1 MLEKILYSF
10 PVQLFINNLKK
21 NQVLL
26 LCWFLLFMVVT
37 GNFGKLLGIPYLFLD
52 PEYINKVNFWS
63 FFIMGVTVG
72 GFAMAFHIT
81 CYIVDSFRFS
91 FLGTLSRPFSRFAFN
106 NSIIPVIFLVVYII
120 SIVRFQ
126 IRNEFST
133 FALILEQITGLLV
146 GCFAMVIFLV
156 TYFRFTNQDIFKLI
170 TSNVDKQLRRSP
182 ISRANV
188 LQRLDIARKKSIRVD
203 NYMDIGFHK
212 REVNPDHGY
221 DKEAILK
228 VFDQNHLNLVLIEF
242 VIFFIILILGV
253 FRDYEIFQIPA
264 AASVVLILTIFIMFT
279 GAVSYW
285 FRGWSITVV
294 LIALV
299 ALNLLVKNNVI
310 TSKYHA
316 YGLDYQEEPANYS
329 LDQLRKMSQ
338 PSNRQQDRLSTL
350 NILKR
355 WRDKFDSKSPP
366 KLIIISASGG
376 GQRAALWSMKS
387 LQAADSVTNGR
398 LFKHAALITGSSG
411 GVIGASYYRE
421 LVLQKAQGEPL
432 DLNNSRYLDNI
443 SKDNLNSIIFSLL
456 VSDLFIRY
464 QSFEYGGFRYK
475 KDRGYA
481 FEQQLNKN
489 TEYVLDKP
497 LAAYRVPEQQALIPM
512 LFIAPT
518 IINDGR
524 KLFISPQSVSYM
536 ASSSVYGK
544 DTLNPEIKGIDFQRF
559 FQQQKASNLRFL
571 SALRLGA
578 SFPYITPNVT
588 LPSDPPMEIM
598 DSGISDN
605 FGISDA
611 LHFLYVFKDWIAEN
625 TSGVV
630 IVAIRDSEDDEPIEK
645 NVSTSFFQ
653 RIFTPIS
660 SVYNNLG
667 NIQDINNDNLLEQAH
682 SWFNNDI
689 SCIEFEYVSRSI
701 FEHTPEEAD
710 AHTDK
715 QIKDEAIERA
725 SLNWRLTSREKR
737 NIQRNFYSEQNRK
750 SLSDLRDILSGSGEV
765 TDKQ

>member
-10 PVQLFINNLKK
+10 PVQLLINNLKK

-26 LCWFLLFMVVT
+26 LCWLLLFIVVT
-37 GNFGKLLGIPYLFLD
+37 GNFGKVLGIPYLFLD
-52 PEYINKVNFWS
+52 PEYINKVDFWS
-63 FFIMGVTVG
+63 FFIVGVTIG
-72 GFAMAFHIT
+72 GFTMAFHIT

-106 NSIIPVIFLVVYII
+106 NSLIPMAFLIVYIVCI
-120 SIVRFQ
+120 IRFQ
-126 IRNEFST
+126 IDNEFT
-133 FALILEQITGLLV
+133 TAGRITEQVLGLLV
-146 GCFAMVIFLV
+146 GCLSMVVFLI
-156 TYFRFTNQDIFKLI
+156 TYFRFTNQDIFELI

-188 LQRLDIARKKSIRVD
+188 LQRLDIAKNKSIRVD
-203 NYMDIGFHK
+203 NYLDIGFHL
-212 REVNPDHGY
+212 RQVNPNHGY

-242 VIFFIILILGV
+242 VIFLIILILGV
-253 FRDYEIFQIPA
+253 FRDFEVFQIPA
-264 AASVVLILTIFIMFT
+264 AASVVLIFTIFIMFT
-279 GAVSYW
+279 GAIAYW

-294 LIALV
+294 LMSLV
-299 ALNLLVKNNVI
+299 VLNVLVKNNVI
-310 TSKYHA
+310 TSSYRA
-316 YGLDYQEEPANYS
+316 YGLDYQQEPAEYS
-329 LDQLRKMSQ
+329 LDQLRKSSQ
-338 PSNRQQDRLSTL
+338 VSNRQHDRENTL
-350 NILKR
+350 KILAN
-355 WRDKFDSKSPP
+355 WRSKFDTEQPP
-366 KLIIISASGG
+366 KMVIISASGG

-387 LQAADSVTNGR
+387 LQVSDSVTNGK
-398 LFKHAALITGSSG
+398 LFKQAAIITGSSG

-421 LVLQKAQGEPL
+421 LALQKSKGGL
-432 DLNNSRYLDNI
+432 IDLNNPTYLENI
-443 SKDNLNSIIFSLL
+443 SKDNLNPIIFSFL
-456 VSDLFIRY
+456 VSDLFVRY

-497 LAAYRVPEQQALIPM
+497 LAAYLLPEQQAVIPM

-524 KLFISPQSVSYM
+524 KLFISPHSVSYM
-536 ASSSVYGK
+536 TSSNVYGK
-544 DTLNPEIKGIDFQRF
+544 DSLDPEIKGIDYQRF
-559 FQQQKASNLRFL
+559 FEAQKANNLRFL

-611 LHFLYVFKDWIAEN
+611 LHFLYVFKDWISAN

-645 NVSTSFFQ
+645 NLGNSFFQ

-660 SVYNNLG
+660 SIYNNLG
-667 NIQDINNDNLLEQAH
+667 NIQDINNDNLIEQAQ
-682 SWFNNDI
+682 SWFDNDLD
-689 SCIEFEYVSRSI
+689 CIEFEYISRSI
-701 FEHTPEEAD
+701 FERSAEEESEHTNKRIQE
-710 AHTDK
+710 
-715 QIKDEAIERA
+715 EAIERA

-737 NIQRNFYSEQNRK
+737 NIQRNFYSRKNRQ
-750 SLSDLRDILSGSGEV
+750 SLRELSQLLSE
-765 TDKQ
+765 D

>member
-10 PVQLFINNLKK
+10 PVQLLINNLKK

-26 LCWFLLFMVVT
+26 LCWLMLFLVVT

-52 PEYINKVNFWS
+52 PEYINKVDFWS
-63 FFIMGVTVG
+63 FFIMGVTIG
-72 GFAMAFHIT
+72 GFSMAFHIT
-81 CYIVDSFRFS
+81 CYIIDSFRFS

-106 NSIIPVIFLVVYII
+106 NSIIPIIFLVVYIVCI
-120 SIVRFQ
+120 IRFQ
-126 IRNEFST
+126 INNEFSSS
-133 FALILEQITGLLV
+133 AQIVGQLLGLLA
-146 GCFAMVIFLV
+146 GCFSMVMFLI

-188 LQRLDIARKKSIRVD
+188 LQRLDIAKKKTIQVN
-203 NYMDIGFHK
+203 NYMDIGF
-212 REVNPDHGY
+212 RIRQVNPDHEY

-242 VIFFIILILGV
+242 VIFFVLLILGI
-253 FRDYEIFQIPA
+253 FRDNEFFQIPA
-264 AASVVLILTIFIMFT
+264 AASVVLFLTIFIMFT

-294 LIALV
+294 LLALV
-299 ALNLLVKNNVI
+299 ALNILVKSNII
-310 TSKYHA
+310 TSEYQA
-316 YGLDYQEEPANYS
+316 YGLDYQAQPADYS
-329 LDQLRKMSQ
+329 LEQLQNMSSA
-338 PSNRQQDRLSTL
+338 PNRQQDRLTTL
-350 NILKR
+350 AILNR
-355 WRDKFDSKSPP
+355 WRAKFTDDSPP
-366 KLIIISASGG
+366 KMVFVTASGG
-376 GQRAALWSMKS
+376 GQRAALWAMKS
-387 LQAADSVTNGR
+387 LQACDSSTNGQLLR
-398 LFKHAALITGSSG
+398 HTALITGSSG

-421 LVLQKAQGEPL
+421 LALQKAEGQPI
-432 DLNNSRYLDNI
+432 DLNHHQYLDNI
-443 SKDNLNSIIFSLL
+443 SKDNLNPIIFTLL

-464 QSFEYGGFRYK
+464 QSFNYGGFRYK
-475 KDRGYA
+475 KDRGYS

-489 TEYVLDKP
+489 TEFILDKP
-497 LAAYRVPEQQALIPM
+497 LAAYAAPEQQAIIPM
-512 LFIAPT
+512 LFVAPT

-524 KLFISPQSVSYM
+524 KLFISPHSVSYM

-559 FQQQKASNLRFL
+559 FEEQKAHNLRFL

-645 NVSTSFFQ
+645 NVSNSFFQ
-653 RIFTPIS
+653 QIFTPIS

-667 NIQDINNDNLLEQAH
+667 NIQDINNDNLLEQAQ
-682 SWFNNDI
+682 SWFENDI
-689 SCIEFEYVSRSI
+689 ECVEFEYVSRSI
-701 FEHTPEEAD
+701 FERSPEED
-710 AHTDK
+710 SVHTDR
-715 QIKDEAIERA
+715 QIKEEAIERA

-737 NIQRNFYSEQNRK
+737 NIERNFYSEHNQN
-750 SLSDLRDILSGSGEV
+750 SLLRLNQLLEP
-765 TDKQ
+765 